1 MISAR
6 SFQASRAFRQGWQ
19 AFSRNAAVLVGFSV
33 LAFFVLGVLQF
44 AQVSVISAASSGV
57 TPTATAVLLLG
68 VLALQAVV
76 SLVISIALLHGSL
89 SAVRGDKLTMPT
101 MFSMLVAV
109 PDLLGLQI
117 FGGLAMGIG
126 LLIFFVPGIY
136 LAVAYGLAGF
146 ALVDGPR
153 SFVDALNLSRQLVT
167 PNWFDL
173 ALFYLVV
180 LGVVSLGVVACL
192 VGGFVSVPVGFC
204 MVAAAY
210 QQLIELS

>member
-1 MISAR
+1 MIPSR
-6 SFQASRAFRQGWQ
+6 SFQAARAFRQGWQ
-19 AFSRNAAVLVGFSV
+19 GFSRNAAVLVGFSV
-33 LAFFVLGVLQF
+33 LAFLVLGVLQL

-57 TPTATAVLLLG
+57 TPTATAVLMLG

-89 SAVRGDKLTMPT
+89 SAVRGDKLTIPT
-101 MFSMLVAV
+101 MFSMLIAV

-192 VGGFVSVPVGFC
+192 VGGFISVPVGFC

-210 QQLIELS
+210 QQLIENP